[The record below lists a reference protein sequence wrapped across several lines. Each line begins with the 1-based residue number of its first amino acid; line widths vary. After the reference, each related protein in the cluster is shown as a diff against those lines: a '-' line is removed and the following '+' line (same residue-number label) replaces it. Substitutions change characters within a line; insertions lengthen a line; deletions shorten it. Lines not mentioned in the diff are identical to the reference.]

1 MANPSIFTRLPTEI
15 VVQIETDLVNDP
27 YLQLERFA
35 SRLLY
40 SMNSVKLTLLVRGV
54 WRQLKNLRLTHRR
67 FATLDCVNAL
77 LFDAIQLEA
86 SRAGLLNLQKCDISR
101 IASFVSVV
109 SFMNPPSWKLPSET
123 FEQILMET
131 VPKGETP
138 VTESKLAGAYVSYI
152 RHATDAQF
160 LLEDPNSKLRSLWKK
175 ALRCVGENIREIRL
189 LSLRCD
195 ELCQVDY
202 TTYLQAADEGTFYQ
216 LGPHHH
222 VDRSVKYGCLY
233 AGAIAGDQLFSTVIS
248 CLSSSGIA
256 VPRISIKHAMT
267 GVVDCTKVP
276 GWDLLN
282 FTALEKLEFG
292 PYIPHD
298 EHEWASKTVLQTLPC
313 PKVEEI
319 ESSASKIVH
328 EFVARSRLT
337 LKSLVLNGTGVLDW
351 PTLPQI
357 ASLPALESLD
367 HSFDA
372 VNSIMMSSW
381 LNNMPN
387 LRYLKFGGIRLA
399 RGFLFVEWRHIFDAV
414 RDHPNVKGP
423 SPKGLSVEFES
434 IKSAHWTRMTY
445 RGVICQDSSI
455 ATERH
460 THCTD
465 PEGLMDE
472 NYSLEKNFY
481 GEMRLKDNHG
491 LRYLMDD
498 WDVGMVETNSE
509 EDEEGSDSEGWDD
522 DSESQSS

>member
-15 VVQIETDLVNDP
+15 VVQIVTDLVNDP
-27 YLQLERFA
+27 YSQLERG
-35 SRLLY
+35 
-40 SMNSVKLTLLVRGV
+40 VR
-54 WRQLKNLRLTHRR
+54 RQLKDLRLTHRR
-67 FATLDCVNAL
+67 LATLDCINAL

-86 SRAGLLNLQKCDISR
+86 SRAGLLNLQRCDISR

-109 SFMNPPSWKLPSET
+109 AFMNPPSWKLPLET

-131 VPKGETP
+131 VPKGEAQ
-138 VTESKLAGAYVSYI
+138 VTESQLAGAYASYI

-160 LLEDPNSKLRSLWKK
+160 LLEDPKGELRSLWTKVLK
-175 ALRCVGENIREIRL
+175 LLGGNLREIRL

-195 ELCQVDY
+195 ELCEVDY
-202 TTYLQAADEGTFYQ
+202 TTYLRTADEGTFYQ

-222 VDRSVKYGCLY
+222 VDRSVEYGGRY
-233 AGAIAGDQLFSTVIS
+233 AAAIAGDQLFSTVIS

-267 GVVDCTKVP
+267 GAVDCSKVP

-292 PYIPHD
+292 PDVPHN
-298 EHEWASKTVLQTLPC
+298 EHEWASKTVLQSLPC

-319 ESSASKIVH
+319 ESSDSKIVH
-328 EFVARSRLT
+328 EFVVSSRLT
-337 LKSLVLNGTGVLDW
+337 LKRLVLNGTGVLDW
-351 PTLPQI
+351 PTQPPI
-357 ASLPALESLD
+357 APLPALESLD

-372 VNSIMMSSW
+372 VNPTMMSSW

-423 SPKGLSVEFES
+423 SPKGLSVVFES

-445 RGVICQDSSI
+445 RGVICQDGSI

-472 NYSLEKNFY
+472 NYSLEKHFY
-481 GEMRLKDNHG
+481 GEMRFKDNHG
-491 LRYLMDD
+491 LRYLLDD
-498 WDVGMVETNSE
+498 WDVGMVETDSE
-509 EDEEGSDSEGWDD
+509 EDEEGSESDDWDD
-522 DSESQSS
+522 DNESQNS